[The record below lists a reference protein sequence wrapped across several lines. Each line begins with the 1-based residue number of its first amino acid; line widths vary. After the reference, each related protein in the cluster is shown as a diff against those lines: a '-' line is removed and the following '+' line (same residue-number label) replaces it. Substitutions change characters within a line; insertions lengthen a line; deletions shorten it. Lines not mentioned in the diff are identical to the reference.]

1 MTIGAGS
8 VVALRNYSDDL
19 AVGAIPLTW
28 MPPMFGVANAAVVD
42 GAVTINWGDGN
53 KESVADTSIDEIV
66 DATDTNFIG
75 HIVAVVGQNGSARFT
90 VFAEYQRGTD
100 EGAQEFVLG
109 MTETGIWRELAV
121 SAVELVQ

>member
-19 AVGAIPLTW
+19 SVGAIPLTW
-28 MPPMFGVANAAVVD
+28 MPPMFGVANGAVVD

-53 KESVADTSIDEIV
+53 KEAVADTSIDEIF

-90 VFAEYQRGTD
+90 VFAEYKRGD
-100 EGAQEFVLG
+100 GEGAQEFVLG